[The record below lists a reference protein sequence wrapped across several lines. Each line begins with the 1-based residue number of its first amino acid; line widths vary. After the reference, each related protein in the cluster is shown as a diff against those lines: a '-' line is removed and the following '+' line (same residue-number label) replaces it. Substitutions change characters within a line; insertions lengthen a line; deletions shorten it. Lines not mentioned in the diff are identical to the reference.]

1 MTFKGIPDFDTL
13 GSKLYSGVISD
24 VLDGMGFTE
33 QAMSSD
39 IRPLYPEA
47 AVVGRAA
54 TMLSADVY
62 ELEVDT
68 LEGEINAIDA
78 LKEGEV
84 LLATTNGSKRAA
96 LWGELLSTASRA
108 RGSRGAIIDGLTR
121 DVRQIIEMKFP
132 VFASGIRPISSKG
145 RCSIIDFGCKIECG
159 GVQVNPGDLVF
170 GDIDGVVIIPRE
182 VATEVVNKS
191 LEVIEKE
198 NLTRDELKK
207 GALLRD
213 VYEKYGAL

>member
-1 MTFKGIPDFDTL
+1 MEFNGDLDFDTL
-13 GSKLYSGVISD
+13 GYKLYSGVISD

-33 QAMSSD
+33 QTMSSD

-47 AVVGRAA
+47 VVVGRAA

-68 LEGEINAIDA
+68 LEGEINAVDA

-121 DVRQIIEMKFP
+121 DVHQIIEMKFP
-132 VFASGIRPISSKG
+132 VFASGIRPVSSKG
-145 RCSIIDFGCKIECG
+145 RCRIIDYGCKIVCG
-159 GVQVNPGDLVF
+159 GVHVNPGDLVF
-170 GDIDGVVIIPRE
+170 GDIDGVVVVPKE
-182 VATEVVNKS
+182 VIVEVVNNS
-191 LEVIEKE
+191 LEVVDKE

-213 VYEKYGAL
+213 VYEKYGTL